1 MHTQS
6 TFRGEPQ
13 LSNQRNTT
21 GRRPRITGID
31 AARAIAIIGMAYA
44 HLGPIFF
51 SSDIDTVAS
60 LLTTGFASALFAV
73 LAGVSVSIM
82 SQRGV
87 EKGGVEL
94 AQSRQQLMLRG
105 TILIG
110 IGLVLSIAQYNIAVV
125 LSAVGALFLV
135 LPLVARWSNR
145 ALWALLVGLLA
156 LGPFVIV
163 ASDTFNTY
171 VDIISG
177 SYPLTA
183 WFTYGVAGM
192 LVHRYLIHSRMLQWI
207 SLVAGVVLAVI
218 GVNARSWISDQLPAP
233 EDPKMYDQLTTDPTP
248 AAGVAGGGP
257 GGATN
262 SNPDIQST
270 WWYTYLG
277 PEPHMGGLI
286 DIATSITVSV
296 AVIALC
302 LLITALPLGRTILYP
317 LRAMGSMSLTV
328 YVAHVLT
335 AAMIL
340 TNDNNNPA
348 WSSSEEPATHPL
360 ALGVTIVVAIV
371 CAMIWK
377 QFFRRGP
384 LEWVMHVLT
393 VKGAR
398 VDMEG
403 VERTR

>member
-145 ALWALLVGLLA
+145 ALWALLVGLLV

-248 AAGVAGGGP
+248 AAGVAGGP
-257 GGATN
+257 GGAMN

-286 DIATSITVSV
+286 DITTSITVSV

-348 WSSSEEPATHPL
+348 WSSSEQPATHPL

>member
-145 ALWALLVGLLA
+145 ALWALLVGLLV

-248 AAGVAGGGP
+248 AAGMAGGGP

-328 YVAHVLT
+328 YVVLT

-348 WSSSEEPATHPL
+348 WSSSEQPATHPL

>member
-1 MHTQS
+1 M
-6 TFRGEPQ
+6 
-13 LSNQRNTT
+13 
-21 GRRPRITGID
+21 
-31 AARAIAIIGMAYA
+31 
-44 HLGPIFF
+44 
-51 SSDIDTVAS
+51 
-60 LLTTGFASALFAV
+60 
-73 LAGVSVSIM
+73 
-82 SQRGV
+82 
-87 EKGGVEL
+87 
-94 AQSRQQLMLRG
+94 
-105 TILIG
+105 
-110 IGLVLSIAQYNIAVV
+110 
-125 LSAVGALFLV
+125 
-135 LPLVARWSNR
+135 
-145 ALWALLVGLLA
+145 
-156 LGPFVIV
+156 IV

-348 WSSSEEPATHPL
+348 WSSSEQPATHPL

-403 VERTR
+403 VEHTR

>member
-1 MHTQS
+1 M
-6 TFRGEPQ
+6 
-13 LSNQRNTT
+13 SNQRNTT

-82 SQRGV
+82 SQRGI

-145 ALWALLVGLLA
+145 ALWALLVGLLV

-340 TNDNNNPA
+340 TNDNNHA

>member
-1 MHTQS
+1 MQTQS

-82 SQRGV
+82 SQRGI

-145 ALWALLVGLLA
+145 ALWALLVGLLV

-257 GGATN
+257 GGAMN

-286 DIATSITVSV
+286 DVATSIAVSV

-302 LLITALPLGRTILYP
+302 LLITALPLGRT
-317 LRAMGSMSLTV
+317 
-328 YVAHVLT
+328 
-335 AAMIL
+335 
-340 TNDNNNPA
+340 
-348 WSSSEEPATHPL
+348 SSIPSVPWDPCH
-360 ALGVTIVVAIV
+360 
-371 CAMIWK
+371 
-377 QFFRRGP
+377 
-384 LEWVMHVLT
+384 
-393 VKGAR
+393 
-398 VDMEG
+398 
-403 VERTR
+403 

>member
-1 MHTQS
+1 
-6 TFRGEPQ
+6 
-13 LSNQRNTT
+13 
-21 GRRPRITGID
+21 
-31 AARAIAIIGMAYA
+31 MAYA

-94 AQSRQQLMLRG
+94 VQSRQQLMLRG

-145 ALWALLVGLLA
+145 ALWALLVGLLV
-156 LGPFVIV
+156 LGPFVI

-233 EDPKMYDQLTTDPTP
+233 EDPRMYDQLTTDPTP

-257 GGATN
+257 GGAMN
-262 SNPDIQST
+262 STPDIQST

-286 DIATSITVSV
+286 DVATSIAVSV

-348 WSSSEEPATHPL
+348 WSSSEQPATHPL

-377 QFFRRGP
+377 QCFRRGP

>member
-110 IGLVLSIAQYNIAVV
+110 LVLSIAQYNIAVV

-145 ALWALLVGLLA
+145 ALWALLVGLLV

-277 PEPHMGGLI
+277 PEPHMGGVI

-348 WSSSEEPATHPL
+348 WSSSEQPATHPL

>member
-1 MHTQS
+1 M
-6 TFRGEPQ
+6 
-13 LSNQRNTT
+13 SNQRNTT

-94 AQSRQQLMLRG
+94 VQSRQQLMLRG

-145 ALWALLVGLLA
+145 ALWALLGGLLA

-286 DIATSITVSV
+286 DVHRR
-296 AVIALC
+296 LRRGHR
-302 LLITALPLGRTILYP
+302 ALPADHRSSLRAHSPLSPPRHGIHVTDCLCCTRTHRRHDPDKRQQQPRLVQQRRTRNTPPGTWGDHRCRHSVRHDLETIL
-317 LRAMGSMSLTV
+317 
-328 YVAHVLT
+328 
-335 AAMIL
+335 
-340 TNDNNNPA
+340 PA
-348 WSSSEEPATHPL
+348 
-360 ALGVTIVVAIV
+360 
-371 CAMIWK
+371 
-377 QFFRRGP
+377 
-384 LEWVMHVLT
+384 
-393 VKGAR
+393 
-398 VDMEG
+398 
-403 VERTR
+403 RTP

>member
-1 MHTQS
+1 M
-6 TFRGEPQ
+6 
-13 LSNQRNTT
+13 SNQRNTT

-44 HLGPIFF
+44 HLGPIFV

-145 ALWALLVGLLA
+145 ALWALLVGLLV

-286 DIATSITVSV
+286 DVATSIAVSV

-340 TNDNNNPA
+340 TNDNNPA

-360 ALGVTIVVAIV
+360 ALGVTIVAAIV

-398 VDMEG
+398 IDMEG
-403 VERTR
+403 VERASDE

>member
-82 SQRGV
+82 SQRGI

-145 ALWALLVGLLA
+145 ALWALLVGLLV

-233 EDPKMYDQLTTDPTP
+233 EDPKMYDQPTTDPTP
-248 AAGVAGGGP
+248 ADEPQPRYPEHLVVHLPRA
-257 GGATN
+257 GATHGRAYRRRDLHHRLRR
-262 SNPDIQST
+262 SHRTLPADHCSSLRAHNPLSPPCHGIHVTDCLCCTRTHRRHDPDKRQQQPRLVQQRT
-270 WWYTYLG
+270 TCNTPTG
-277 PEPHMGGLI
+277 ARGDHRCRH
-286 DIATSITVSV
+286 SV
-296 AVIALC
+296 RHDLE
-302 LLITALPLGRTILYP
+302 TIL
-317 LRAMGSMSLTV
+317 
-328 YVAHVLT
+328 
-335 AAMIL
+335 
-340 TNDNNNPA
+340 PA
-348 WSSSEEPATHPL
+348 
-360 ALGVTIVVAIV
+360 
-371 CAMIWK
+371 
-377 QFFRRGP
+377 
-384 LEWVMHVLT
+384 
-393 VKGAR
+393 
-398 VDMEG
+398 
-403 VERTR
+403 RTP

>member
-1 MHTQS
+1 M
-6 TFRGEPQ
+6 
-13 LSNQRNTT
+13 SNQRNTT

-44 HLGPIFF
+44 HLGPIFV
-51 SSDIDTVAS
+51 SSNIDTVAS

-145 ALWALLVGLLA
+145 ALWALLVGLLV

-340 TNDNNNPA
+340 TNDNNPA

-398 VDMEG
+398 IDMEG

>member
-145 ALWALLVGLLA
+145 ALWALLVGLLV

-171 VDIISG
+171 
-177 SYPLTA
+177 

-233 EDPKMYDQLTTDPTP
+233 EDPKMYDQLTTAPTP

-286 DIATSITVSV
+286 DVATSIAVSV